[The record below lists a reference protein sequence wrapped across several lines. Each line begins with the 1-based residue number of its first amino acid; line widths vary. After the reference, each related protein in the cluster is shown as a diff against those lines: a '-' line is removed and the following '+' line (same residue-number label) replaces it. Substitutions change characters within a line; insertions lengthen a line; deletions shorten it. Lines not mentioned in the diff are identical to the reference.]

1 MKILLVQ
8 DTDWIKRNPIQHN
21 HLLERMVLRGHE
33 VRVIDYEIS
42 WQTEKTGKL
51 FSERKVV
58 NVARIFKNANH
69 TLIRP
74 SILRIP
80 VLDYFSMLFT
90 YKKEIKTQIRE
101 FKPDII
107 IGDGILTPHIAFGL
121 AKKNK
126 IKIVYY
132 CIDLDYKLIP
142 FELLQPLGK
151 LIESKNI
158 KNADAVISINEMLRD
173 YTIRMGA
180 DPKRTNVIRA
190 GIDSERYDPKIDG
203 SKIRKIYGI
212 KKDDLVIFFMGWIYP
227 FSGLKEVALEL
238 AKIKDKNLG
247 IKILIVG
254 KGDAYDSLKNTIDKN
269 GLDGRVIL
277 AGQQPFEKIPEFISA
292 ADVCVLPAYNNE
304 IMRDIVP
311 IKMYEY
317 MAMGKPVISTK
328 LPGVMKEFGE
338 NHGVIYTDKPEDI
351 LQKTLELFESDL
363 ILKEGAKARKFVGK
377 NDWEKV
383 ADKFEEILEELI

>member
-1 MKILLVQ
+1 
-8 DTDWIKRNPIQHN
+8 
-21 HLLERMVLRGHE
+21 MVLRGHE